1 MVITLTDA
9 GSKKGTQDNTKLY
22 FPVNPSQI
30 NYRSAAYFQEYVIL
44 DKGPAKL
51 PNGEDIATI
60 GWECFFPGEN
70 LQGLPF
76 VRNQTIKKGN
86 ASATSLTPNEI
97 HTKLDNWKTNGTKLK
112 LNISGTPFSFWVYID
127 TYEASVQDAH
137 GSIYYTIE
145 FSKVVNLS
153 VETVAKK
160 KSTGKTSG
168 NSRVS
173 KTSSQKKYT
182 VKKGDC
188 LWNIAKKFY
197 KDPTKWKKI
206 YNANKTVIE
215 NTAKKRGYKSSSN
228 GKWIFPGTVLS
239 IPQ

>member
-1 MVITLTDA
+1 MVITLKDKE
-9 GSKKGTQDNTKLY
+9 SKKGVADNGKLY

-30 NYRSAAYFQEYVIL
+30 NYRSATHFKEYNIL
-44 DKGPAKL
+44 NLGSAKV
-51 PNGEDIATI
+51 PSGEDIITI
-60 GWECFFPGEN
+60 GWESFFPGDN
-70 LQGLPF
+70 IANLPF
-76 VRNQTIKKGN
+76 VRQKTILKEGTTDLGKTTPKELHQKLEEWR
-86 ASATSLTPNEI
+86 TSG
-97 HTKLDNWKTNGTKLK
+97 KKLK
-112 LNISGTPFSFWVYID
+112 LNISGTPFSFWCYID
-127 TYEASVQDAH
+127 SYEATLQDAH
-137 GSIYYTIE
+137 GSIHYSIE
-145 FSKVVNLS
+145 LSKKVNIS

-160 KSTGKTSG
+160 SG
-168 NSRVS
+168 NSRVA
-173 KTSSQKKYT
+173 KSSSKYT